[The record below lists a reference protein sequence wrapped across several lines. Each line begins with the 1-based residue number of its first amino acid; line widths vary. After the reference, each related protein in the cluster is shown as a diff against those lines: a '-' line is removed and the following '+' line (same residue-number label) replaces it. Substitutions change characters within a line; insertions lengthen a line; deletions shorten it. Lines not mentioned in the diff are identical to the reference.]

1 MNELIYWLLFVFIV
15 VYSFNSSIPFFNILF
30 LFYSHILI
38 RLYSFVVFY
47 LLYLFELFL
56 CHTFLSF
63 YSLKYSLPIFS
74 FLCS

>member
-1 MNELIYWLLFVFIV
+1 
-15 VYSFNSSIPFFNILF
+15 
-30 LFYSHILI
+30 
-38 RLYSFVVFY
+38 LYSFVVFY

-56 CHTFLSF
+56 FHTFLSF